1 MSPRTRLD
9 ELHAEMTAWRQ
20 DFHAHPEIGFE
31 EERTSAV
38 VAQRL
43 TDWGIEVH
51 RGFGGTGL
59 VGVIRGRHQ
68 AAGSNRAI
76 GLRADMD
83 ALPMDEGNDFA
94 HRSQTPGRMH
104 ACGHDGHTTMLLG
117 AAKYLAETRNFAGT
131 VHLIFQ
137 PAEEGLAGAKAMMD
151 DGLFERFPCDSIYGI
166 HNSPDMPLGTVK
178 ALTGTALAAIDYFTV
193 TLRGRSSH
201 GAHPHQG
208 IDTVAMAAQVINAL
222 NAIPSRQV
230 DALESAIISIGQIH
244 GGTSNIVLPETVE
257 LRGSVRTLK
266 PEVRDRVEELF
277 KRAVT
282 LTCEAQGGSA
292 QIDYKRAY
300 PPTIN
305 TAEETDRAAMAAS
318 AVPGVTE
325 VLRKGSPLL
334 AGEDFAFMLE
344 RNRGAYLLFGQ
355 RGADKGGTPVHNPG
369 YDFNDDLLPIGASY
383 LAGLV
388 EQELA

>member
-9 ELHAEMTAWRQ
+9 ELHAEMTEWRQ

-31 EERTSAV
+31 EERTSEI
-38 VAQRL
+38 VAKRL
-43 TDWGIEVH
+43 AEWGIEVH
-51 RGFGGTGL
+51 RGFGKTGL
-59 VGVIRGRHQ
+59 VGVIRGKHG

-94 HRSQTPGRMH
+94 HRSRNPGRMH

-178 ALTGTALAAIDYFTV
+178 ALTGTALAAIDYFTL
-193 TLRGRSSH
+193 TLRGRSAH
-201 GAHPHQG
+201 GAHPQQG

-222 NAIPSRQV
+222 NAIPSRQI

-244 GGTSNIVLPETVE
+244 GGTSNIVIPETVE

-277 KRAVT
+277 KRTVKSTA
-282 LTCEAQGGSA
+282 EAYGGSA
-292 QIDYKRAY
+292 ELDYKRAY

-305 TAEETDRAAMAAS
+305 TADEAARAAQAAT
-318 AVPGVTE
+318 AVPGVKE
-325 VLRKGSPLL
+325 VLREGNPLL

-344 RNRGAYLLFGQ
+344 KNRGAYLLFGQ
-355 RGADKGGTPVHNPG
+355 RGADKGGVPVHNPG

-383 LAGLV
+383 FAALV